1 MSFLL
6 TPFAAFPL
14 WTDNSRKLAEWGRT
28 LYRLQLQRLHPRVL
42 GDQMP
47 GVLCRASAVPNVIH
61 ASRGKRNRLNDFG
74 HLATCNLHHH
84 VAVTA
89 LNRYVFP
96 LCQ

>member
-42 GDQMP
+42 GDQCPAFGAAHPLYQMP
-47 GVLCRASAVPNVIH
+47 SMPQGESGIGLTISATL
-61 ASRGKRNRLNDFG
+61 R
-74 HLATCNLHHH
+74 LATSTITLRLHI
-84 VAVTA
+84 
-89 LNRYVFP
+89 
-96 LCQ
+96 